1 LSTGS
6 LEHLLTSLVL
16 PTDKAN
22 RPLRSMGSVSTM
34 RGPKDQVLRADRQRL
49 SSLLS
54 RNFFN
59 STETRLFDNAL
70 VSRLRPWVEVM
81 LANYRDI
88 WERGYAHL
96 APHKKVKRDA
106 FDEWLY
112 HRKEDTVTGEFR
124 RYSITGSDIPVI
136 GVLRAL

>member
-1 LSTGS
+1 
-6 LEHLLTSLVL
+6 
-16 PTDKAN
+16 
-22 RPLRSMGSVSTM
+22 M

-54 RNFFN
+54 RNFLN
-59 STETRLFDNAL
+59 PTETRLFDNAL
-70 VSRLRPWVEVM
+70 VSRLQPWIEVM

-88 WERGYAHL
+88 WERGYTHL
-96 APHKKVKRDA
+96 TPHKKVKKRDT
-106 FDEWLY
+106 FDQWLY

-124 RYSITGSDIPVI
+124 RYSIAGSTIPVI

>member
-1 LSTGS
+1 
-6 LEHLLTSLVL
+6 
-16 PTDKAN
+16 
-22 RPLRSMGSVSTM
+22 M

-54 RNFFN
+54 RNFLN
-59 STETRLFDNAL
+59 PTETRLFDNAL
-70 VSRLRPWVEVM
+70 VSGLQPWIEVM

-96 APHKKVKRDA
+96 APHKKVKKRDA
-106 FDEWLY
+106 LDEWLY
-112 HRKEDTVTGEFR
+112 HRKDDTVTGEFR
-124 RYSITGSDIPVI
+124 RYSVTSSAIPVI